1 MQSLRS
7 ALQSAPHPG
16 CRPQPVRRSAR
27 RGAQQGVALLEVL
40 ISILLFAFGLLG
52 LIGLEATAIN
62 VSVDAEDRSRAALFA
77 NDIASFM
84 WAQNSVNVPSSQMTT
99 WNSNCAKLSTETG
112 LPSCVV
118 TVTPTAASPTNSAD
132 IKITWVPVHES
143 KTSTVRQFTTR
154 VILP

>member
-1 MQSLRS
+1 MKSL
-7 ALQSAPHPG
+7 
-16 CRPQPVRRSAR
+16 QPVPRLAPSSRHRPPTGRRTTQ

-40 ISILLFAFGLLG
+40 ISILLFSFGLLG

-77 NDIASFM
+77 NDMASYM
-84 WAQNSVNVPSSQMTT
+84 WGTNSVTVPSSQLAT
-99 WNSNCAKLSTETG
+99 WNSNCANLSTETG

-118 TVTPTAASPTNSAD
+118 SVTPTAGTTNSAD
-132 IKITWVPVHES
+132 IKITWVPIHEN
-143 KTSTVRQFTTR
+143 KTTSVRQFTTR